1 MLDEPL
7 RVRFAAFRP
16 PKHDPGREIVREVL
30 KTMNQA
36 GGREQDV
43 ADTKRLALK
52 RGFRLTDRKH
62 ALARHDD
69 VMLVLIVR
77 GLFIPAPGEPSNA
90 PLLSLSPRRRF
101 PRPTPERAVVAFS
114 STRRRNSRNRFR
126 GTATSGKLY

>member
-1 MLDEPL
+1 M
-7 RVRFAAFRP
+7 RVGRTATCSIRRLRP

-52 RGFRLTDRKH
+52 RGIRLTNRKH

-69 VMLVLIVR
+69 VKLVLIVR
-77 GLFIPAPGEPSNA
+77 SLFIPALGSVVAQPH
-90 PLLSLSPRRRF
+90 
-101 PRPTPERAVVAFS
+101 RAVCHHL
-114 STRRRNSRNRFR
+114 RRPAPGGDWRRLGVR
-126 GTATSGKLY
+126 

>member
-36 GGREQDV
+36 GRHDQDV

-52 RGFRLTDRKH
+52 RGFRLTNRKH

-77 GLFIPAPGEPSNA
+77 SLFILAPGERSSAASSSRIPSSA
-90 PLLSLSPRRRF
+90 PTGARW
-101 PRPTPERAVVAFS
+101 
-114 STRRRNSRNRFR
+114 
-126 GTATSGKLY
+126 